1 MLQEF
6 KIIYKA
12 VLNANPDIPM
22 PKEFDIQSQRFITV
36 FHSPIEEVWQFVL
49 ESIVLEIIINFEIK
63 ILK

>member
-1 MLQEF
+1 MH
-6 KIIYKA
+6 
-12 VLNANPDIPM
+12 NANPDIPM

-49 ESIVLEIIINFEIK
+49 ESIVLKIIINFEIK